1 MSLLA
6 KGGSNFEPAEEGVHD
21 AVCVDVAD
29 LGIVDGQFGEKHK
42 CRLTWEL
49 AAKMADGR
57 PYITSKT
64 YTVSLHEK
72 ATLHKDL
79 KSWRG
84 KAFTADELRGFD
96 VEKVLGA
103 PCQIVLTH
111 TEKDGLVYA
120 NVTAIM
126 KARKNFQL
134 KSSGNF
140 VRYKD
145 RPENKSKANGKGA
158 LPEVEDNPDY
168 GETESE
174 EYMSG
179 EGIPF

>member
-29 LGIVDGQFGEKHK
+29 LGMVDGQFGEKHK
-42 CRLTWEL
+42 ARLTWEL
-49 AAKMADGR
+49 AAKMKDGR
-57 PYITSKT
+57 PYVASKT

-84 KAFTADELRGFD
+84 KPFTADELRGFD

-103 PCQIVLTH
+103 PCQLVITN
-111 TEKDGLVYA
+111 TEKDGMVYA

-126 KARKNFQL
+126 KAKKNFQL
-134 KSSGNF
+134 KPSGNY

-145 RPENKSKANGKGA
+145 RPENKRNGTA
-158 LPEVEDNPDY
+158 AARQPDDNPDY
-168 GETESE
+168 GEQEGE
-174 EYMSG
+174 DYESG